1 MCILEAIWGLQE
13 PKETGRNNKMK
24 LFKKVLAIAMAS
36 ALALTLLVG
45 CGSDG
50 KGAFTVVDYLN
61 DSATLD
67 GENVTYKADTAL
79 DTNAKNAVTVLE
91 GVGAKDMDAL
101 IEAINKEGRDGKTA
115 KALAAAVSGSD
126 TKNVYELAYA
136 ETNQKFVTD
145 AGKESAGL
153 YQAGNLYSTK
163 TWISVP
169 SEDFLTSRYGEY
181 GPTVVDETKVESTT
195 YVGTATMS
203 LGGKSYLVAVFRT
216 APKTTK

>member
-1 MCILEAIWGLQE
+1 
-13 PKETGRNNKMK
+13 MK

-45 CGSDG
+45 CGKDDG
-50 KGAFTVVDYLN
+50 KTTFTVVDYLN
-61 DSATLD
+61 DASILMSSKET
-67 GENVTYKADTAL
+67 TFKADTAL
-79 DTNAKNAVTVLE
+79 DTNAKNVVTVLE
-91 GVGAKDMDAL
+91 KVGAKDVDDL
-101 IEAINKEGRDGKTA
+101 IEKVRKEGPNGENY
-115 KALAAAVSGSD
+115 KALVKAVTGSD

-145 AGKESAGL
+145 AAKESAGL
-153 YQAGNLYSTK
+153 YQAEELCGTK

-169 SEDFLTSRYGEY
+169 SEDFLTQKYGDY
-181 GPTVVDETKVESTT
+181 GPTVVDETKVENTT

-216 APKTTK
+216 APKAAK

>member
-1 MCILEAIWGLQE
+1 
-13 PKETGRNNKMK
+13 MK
-24 LFKKVLAIAMAS
+24 LFKKVLAMALAS

-50 KGAFTVVDYLN
+50 GKTTFTIVDYLN

-67 GENVTYKADTAL
+67 GQNITYKADTAL
-79 DTNAKNAVTVLE
+79 DTNAKNAVTVLQN
-91 GVGAKDMDAL
+91 VGAKDMDAL
-101 IEAINKEGRDGKTA
+101 IEAINKEGRNGATT

-169 SEDFLTSRYGEY
+169 SEDFLTQKYGNY
-181 GPTVVDETKVESTT
+181 GPTVVDETKVENTT

-203 LGGKSYLVAVFRT
+203 LGGKTYLVAVFRT
-216 APKTTK
+216 APKAAK